1 MGTWGQCSHWHGR
14 PRHVQGSSW
23 LRPQN
28 PSSSRVFFV
37 PFPPCQ
43 LPQGPSLPLC
53 PGVLATILPR
63 VFLSFPTSP
72 NTRVL
77 CGPAP
82 VHGEASL
89 GRGRDKRPTV
99 VSHSPSSPTEMW
111 PLSLL
116 CREMALPGLQQPP
129 KNPPGACVNSLTSV
143 QVALL
148 PSLPPPL
155 VQGSS
160 SFLISRT

>member
-1 MGTWGQCSHWHGR
+1 MGTWGQCSRWHGH

-63 VFLSFPTSP
+63 VFLSFLTPP

-82 VHGEASL
+82 THGEASL
-89 GRGRDKRPTV
+89 GRGRDKQPTV
-99 VSHSPSSPTEMW
+99 VCPQPLFPHRDVAPKPTLQRDGSPRPAAASEKPSW
-111 PLSLL
+111 SL
-116 CREMALPGLQQPP
+116 C
-129 KNPPGACVNSLTSV
+129 
-143 QVALL
+143 
-148 PSLPPPL
+148 
-155 VQGSS
+155 
-160 SFLISRT
+160 